1 MKENLKTLNELHE
14 NLKKLEPFKQEDK
27 ARLDKKFR
35 LEFNYNSNH
44 MEGNTLTYGETE
56 LLLIFGETK
65 GNHTLREYQ
74 ETKAHDAAFSFI
86 EQLASDNERPLNE
99 HILKQLN
106 EIILVEPFWK
116 EALTPDGQNTR
127 RQINIGNYKAYPN
140 SVRLQNGEIFEYASV
155 TDTPILMQEL
165 MVWYRENETKLHPVE
180 IATLFHY
187 KFVRIHPFDDGNGR
201 ISRLLLN
208 YVLLKNGFPHVIIK
222 SADKSNYLRALHNA
236 DVGDLEPLMD
246 YIEKEVIWSLKTAI
260 KAGKGEDLEE
270 NDDFIKE
277 IELIKRQAE
286 TRGIPKSPRIIYD
299 TFVII
304 NTKVWKSILD
314 TLGYFHI
321 NLYNETETKYT
332 LNREEIIFNNYAFLS
347 ASFQINNLKEVLN
360 NKEKSRIWEK
370 DIYKT
375 DISQLGWNFTM
386 FGLHGSNPLINTIIY
401 LEVYFDDYKYHLKLK
416 VDKSYIYQTEN
427 LFNHIFLDAEIEEI
441 NKTLKKHL
449 LDYIKQNIN

>member
-1 MKENLKTLNELHE
+1 MKENLKIINELHE

-44 MEGNTLTYGETE
+44 IEGNTLTYGETE

-65 GNHTLREYQ
+65 GSHTLREYQ

-86 EQLASDNERPLNE
+86 EQLSNDKERPLTE
-99 HILKQLN
+99 HIIKQLN

-116 EALTPDGQNTR
+116 EALTPDGQNSR

-140 SVRLQNGEIFEYASV
+140 SVRLQNGEIFDYASP
-155 TDTPILMQEL
+155 TDTPFLMQEL
-165 MVWYRENETKLHPVE
+165 MDWYRENETKLLPVE
-180 IATLFHY
+180 LATLLHY

-208 YVLLKNGFPHVIIK
+208 YVLLKNGFPPVIIK
-222 SADKSNYLRALHNA
+222 SADKTNYLRTLHNA

-246 YIEKEVIWSLKTAI
+246 YIEKETIWSLKIAI

-277 IELIKRQAE
+277 IELIKRKAS
-286 TRGIPKSPRIIYD
+286 TKGITKSPRIIYD

-314 TLGYFHI
+314 TLSYFHI
-321 NLYNETETKYT
+321 NLYNETETNYT
-332 LNREEIIFNNYAFLS
+332 LNRQEIIFSNYSFLGS
-347 ASFQINNLKEVLN
+347 SFQINNLKEALN
-360 NKEKSRIWEK
+360 NKEKSRIWEV

-375 DISQLGWNFTM
+375 EVSQLGWNFTM
-386 FGLHGSNPLINTIIY
+386 FGLNGSNPLINTIIY

>member
-1 MKENLKTLNELHE
+1 MKENLRTINELHE

-44 MEGNTLTYGETE
+44 LEGNTLTYGETE

-86 EQLASDNERPLNE
+86 EQLASDKERPLTE
-99 HILKQLN
+99 HIIKQLN

-127 RQINIGNYKAYPN
+127 RKINIGNYKAYPN

-155 TDTPILMQEL
+155 TDTPILMREL
-165 MVWYRENETKLHPVE
+165 MDWYRENETKLHPIE
-180 IATLFHY
+180 LATLLHY

-208 YVLLKNGFPHVIIK
+208 YVLLKNGFPPVIIK
-222 SADKSNYLRALHNA
+222 SADKTNYLRALHNA
-236 DVGDLEPLMD
+236 DVGDFQPLLD
-246 YIEKEVIWSLKTAI
+246 YIEKEAIWSLKIAI

-277 IELIKRQAE
+277 IELIKRKAS
-286 TRGIPKSPRIIYD
+286 TKGIPRSPKIIFE
-299 TFVII
+299 TFEVIDS
-304 NTKVWKSILD
+304 KVWKSVIK
-314 TLGYFHI
+314 TLKYFSS
-321 NLYNETETKYT
+321 LFNEFNVENSVNHYDEYFEPKY
-332 LNREEIIFNNYAFLS
+332 EPIFNLGILGKKEIS
-347 ASFQINNLKEVLN
+347 TEPVKLK
-360 NKEKSRIWEK
+360 IFGH
-370 DIYKT
+370 DIYKM
-375 DISQLGWNFTM
+375 DIKRIGWHYEMLG
-386 FGLHGSNPLINTIIY
+386 LKGSNPIKNASVLLELFLNDYNFNIY
-401 LEVYFDDYKYHLKLK
+401 LKFRGTN
-416 VDKSYIYQTEN
+416 IYQTEKSYN
-427 LFNHIFLDAEIEEI
+427 DILLDSEIEEI

-449 LDYIKQNIN
+449 LDYTKQNIN